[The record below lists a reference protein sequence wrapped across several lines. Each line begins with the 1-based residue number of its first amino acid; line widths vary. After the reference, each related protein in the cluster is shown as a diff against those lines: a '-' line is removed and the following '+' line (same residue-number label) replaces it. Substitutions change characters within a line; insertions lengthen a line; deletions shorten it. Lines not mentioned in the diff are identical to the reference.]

1 MNLTVERLRHLSV
14 LLDGALELD
23 EAQREAWLESL
34 QGEDAGLAPTL
45 RKLLGRPAAKET
57 ADLLDRGPAFTAPG
71 EAAAAATFHADD
83 AIGPYRLLRPIGQG
97 GMGEVWLAE
106 RSDGQ
111 LKRQV
116 ALKLPVLGL
125 RRHAQAIRARISG
138 R

>member
-1 MNLTVERLRHLSV
+1 MNPTVERLWRLKV
-14 LLDGALELD
+14 LPDGALDLD
-23 EAQREAWLESL
+23 EAQREAGLESL
-34 QGEDAGLAPTL
+34 QGEDAGLAPRL
-45 RKLLGRPAAKET
+45 RGLLGRPASKET
-57 ADLLDRGPAFTAPG
+57 ADLLNRGPAFTAPG
-71 EAAAAATFHADD
+71 EAAAAATFHAGD
-83 AIGPYRLLRPIGQG
+83 AIGPYRLPRPIGQG

-125 RRHAQAIRARISG
+125 RRHAQAIRARIAG